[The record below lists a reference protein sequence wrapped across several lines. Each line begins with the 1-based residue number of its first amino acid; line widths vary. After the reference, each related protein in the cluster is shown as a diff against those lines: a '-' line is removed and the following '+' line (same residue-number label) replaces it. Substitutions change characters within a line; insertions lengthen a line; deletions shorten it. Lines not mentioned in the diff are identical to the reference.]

1 VGGLDG
7 IMYEEPDDKIILTN
21 HSRPIGTLVALD
33 PKNGDI
39 AGTAELEDTAPEGAA
54 VDAKGRI
61 FVNNESKNT
70 IQVIDVETWKA
81 TVMAVGA
88 VRGPDGYRVRLED
101 EAHFLGLQ
109 QHVGRG

>member
-1 VGGLDG
+1 
-7 IMYEEPDDKIILTN
+7 MYEEPDDKIILTN

-70 IQVIDVETWKA
+70 IQVIDVKTWKA
-81 TVMAVGA
+81 TASWPLTP
-88 VRGPDGYRVRLED
+88 VRGPDGYRARLED

-109 QHVGRG
+109 QHVGRGCA